1 MIRILYILGV
11 TLLVFVV
18 GFLGAVFG
26 PGPGE
31 RANSYLMAVVD
42 NRDRLAATQDADQR
56 VVLVGGSSIG
66 WGVSAKSLSIDLDMP
81 VINLGVHAGI
91 GYNNAW
97 KLYAQDLHPD
107 RDVIVL
113 SPEYSM
119 VRTGPDLTRTYCDV
133 LFLTQA
139 VNLDSLMCGARHL
152 ITVIQD
158 VFSPVAND
166 GDSLYQRDGFND
178 FGDYTLAYDLTN
190 RGGFAGG
197 ETLDLQADAK
207 AIATYQEFAAELTDA
222 GFTVVYVPT
231 TLAQKS
237 CRETGAGYL
246 RVNAALA
253 QGLPTYFDDS
263 FPYCLADENF
273 VNTSYHPNRAG
284 MVVKTDA
291 MLAIL
296 TRHFAQ

>member
-1 MIRILYILGV
+1 MIRILYIFGV
-11 TLLVFVV
+11 TLAVFGV
-18 GFLGAVFG
+18 GFLGTLFRS
-26 PGPGE
+26 GPGE

-42 NRDRLAATQDADQR
+42 NRDRLATTEDADQR

-66 WGVSAKSLSIDLDMP
+66 WGISAKMLSADLDMP
-81 VINLGVHAGI
+81 VMNLGVHAGI

-97 KLYAQDLHPD
+97 KLYEKELRPD

-139 VNLDSLMCGARHL
+139 ANLDSLMCGARHL
-152 ITVIQD
+152 ITLLKD
-158 VFSPVAND
+158 VFSSVADD
-166 GDSLYQRDGFND
+166 GDSLYQRGGFND
-178 FGDYTLAYDLTN
+178 SGDYTLAYDLTN

-207 AIATYQEFAAELTDA
+207 AITTYQQFVAGLTDA
-222 GFTVVYVPT
+222 GFTVVHVPT

-237 CRETGAGYL
+237 CRETDAGYFH
-246 RVNAALA
+246 VNEALA
-253 QGLPTYFDDS
+253 QGVPVYFGDS
-263 FPYCLADENF
+263 FPYCLDDENF

-284 MVVKTDA
+284 MVVKTEA

-296 TRHFAQ
+296 IRHFAL